1 MRRRGASSSLGRSWT
16 RRSFGWLAG
25 GRPCPGEHVR
35 RLRRRGP
42 CAHAAARKGWPVF
55 TGAATALLLRG
66 AAARRD
72 AGRDLAWPGSGFSL
86 APRPRERGGWQ
97 NRRGNI
103 GRCLRQATLGRREFF
118 ARPQLNPTEL
128 RVACRRAT
136 MSRRAYA
143 AAAAA
148 RPLCRRRSSQRLA
161 CFHRRSYGAA
171 AAWSGGTARR
181 WPGLGLAGGTL
192 VSASHFDFAG
202 AALLPAAQLALVAR
216 ALCSA
221 ACWTRQRL
229 GRFAGGTLVLA
240 SLFNCAGAA
249 PLPAAQLGSAGLS
262 AQARLRRQLLLEG
275 GGDMT
280 RCRPGVSPAAGDIG
294 SEPEPEPWSA
304 VAAACPIARLARAAG
319 GSGALVAR
327 ALRSAACWTR
337 RSLGRLV
344 GVHYLPRRASTT
356 ALTWHAER
364 GAARIAALASVGG
377 RSMTC
382 RDGRRRPLGER
393 GLGGP

>member
-1 MRRRGASSSLGRSWT
+1 M
-16 RRSFGWLAG
+16 
-25 GRPCPGEHVR
+25 
-35 RLRRRGP
+35 
-42 CAHAAARKGWPVF
+42 
-55 TGAATALLLRG
+55 
-66 AAARRD
+66 
-72 AGRDLAWPGSGFSL
+72 
-86 APRPRERGGWQ
+86 APKPRERGGWQ

-103 GRCLRQATLGRREFF
+103 GCGLRQAALGRRELF
-118 ARPQLNPTEL
+118 ARPQLDPTEL
-128 RVACRRAT
+128 WVACRRAT
-136 MSRRAYA
+136 MSGRAYA

-202 AALLPAAQLALVAR
+202 AAL
-216 ALCSA
+216 
-221 ACWTRQRL
+221 
-229 GRFAGGTLVLA
+229 
-240 SLFNCAGAA
+240 
-249 PLPAAQLGSAGLS
+249 LPAAQLGSAGLS